1 MKLSEAVKIRNQIVN
16 LCPDYTHKARNIS
29 VRVMR
34 SLANERED
42 IACAVLGGREHLAHD
57 YEIDERYAVKMRRAL
72 ARAKGEKN
80 DISAS

>member
-1 MKLSEAVKIRNQIVN
+1 MKLSEAQQIRAEIIR
-16 LCPDYTHKARNIS
+16 LCPKSTHKARNIS

-42 IACAVLGGREHLAHD
+42 VAGILCGVQHLAHD

-72 ARAKGEKN
+72 ALAKGEKN

>member
-1 MKLSEAVKIRNQIVN
+1 MLYSEAKAIRAEI
-16 LCPDYTHKARNIS
+16 LSCCPNCEHKARNIS

-42 IACAVLGGREHLAHD
+42 MACAVLGSMEHLAHD

-72 ARAKGEKN
+72 ALAKGEKK
-80 DISAS
+80 